1 MRIVSLHVH
10 EMPKFMPDAKIEF
23 GKLEV
28 LQKGRQELQKH
39 QQVDEWWMRV
49 DRSMLKGDISRM
61 LGSKNVA

>member
-10 EMPKFMPDAKIEF
+10 ETHKFMLDAKLEL

-39 QQVDEWWMRV
+39 QQVDEWQMRV
-49 DRSMLKGDISRM
+49 DRSMPKGDISQM
-61 LGSKNVA
+61 LGSRNVA